1 MDQVLGRN
9 VGNALEVAE
18 ALAFLKNDNP
28 DPRLREVVL
37 ALAREM
43 LDLAGLSADPAAALD
58 SGRALEVF
66 AHMIHVLGGPA
77 DLAENSI
84 LYLPIAAVVK
94 PCLAHQS
101 GAVRTMDTRRIGV
114 AVLAMGG
121 GRRDAAD
128 DINPSVGLSDVCNV
142 GNRVEVGQPL
152 AMVHA
157 ASEADANAA
166 IAEIRSAIS
175 IGERAAAKPVILEQV
190 AGPGSGA

>member
-18 ALAFLKNDNP
+18 ALTFLKNDNP
-28 DPRLREVVL
+28 DPRLRELVL

-43 LDLAGLSADPAAALD
+43 LDLAGIDADPEAALE

-66 AHMIHVLGGPA
+66 AHMVHQLGGPA
-77 DLAENSI
+77 DFAENNI
-84 LYLPIAAVVK
+84 LYLPIAPISK

-101 GAVRTMDTRRIGV
+101 GVLRAMDARRIGI

-128 DINPSVGLSDVCNV
+128 AINPAVGLTEVCNL
-142 GNRVEVGQPL
+142 GSRVEVGQPL
-152 AMVHA
+152 AIVHA
-157 ASEADANAA
+157 ASEDDANEA

-175 IGERAAAKPVILEQV
+175 IGEKAGAKPVILERLT
-190 AGPGSGA
+190 AP